1 MDVKIAAEDD
11 FITRHLAEELKDPEF
26 RKYWEEDEAE
36 FQLRLAII
44 DARNET
50 GMTQEQLAK
59 ASGLNQRVISRIQT
73 GNANPTLRTIGKLAR
88 GFGKKVE
95 IRFV

>member
-1 MDVKIAAEDD
+1 MSVDDQEKDD
-11 FITRHLAEELKDPEF
+11 FTLYLEEQLKDPVF

-88 GFGKKVE
+88 GFGKKLE

>member
-1 MDVKIAAEDD
+1 MRMDCQYEDD
-11 FITRHLAEELKDPEF
+11 FTRHLAEELEDPEF

-73 GNANPTLRTIGKLAR
+73 GNANPTLRTVSKLAR

>member
-1 MDVKIAAEDD
+1 MCVDDEYEDD
-11 FITRHLAEELKDPEF
+11 FTRYLAEQLKDPEF

-50 GMTQEQLAK
+50 GMTQDQLAK

-73 GNANPTLRTIGKLAR
+73 GNANPTLRTIGKLAK

>member
-1 MDVKIAAEDD
+1 MQMGEQHEDD
-11 FITRHLAEELKDPEF
+11 FTRYLAEQLKDPEF

-50 GMTQEQLAK
+50 GMTQEQLAR

-73 GNANPTLRTIGKLAR
+73 GNANPTLRTIGRLAK
-88 GFGKKVE
+88 GFGKKLE

>member
-1 MDVKIAAEDD
+1 MDDRYEDD
-11 FITRHLAEELKDPEF
+11 FTRHLAEELKDPEF

-50 GMTQEQLAK
+50 GMTQEQLAR
-59 ASGLNQRVISRIQT
+59 ASGLDQRVISRIQT
-73 GNANPTLRTIGKLAR
+73 GNANPTLRTIGKLAK
-88 GFGKKVE
+88 GFGKKLE

>member
-1 MDVKIAAEDD
+1 MTYVNDEYEDD
-11 FITRHLAEELKDPEF
+11 FTRYLAEQLKDPEF
-26 RKYWEEDEAE
+26 RKCWEEDEAE

-88 GFGKKVE
+88 GFGKKIE

>member
-1 MDVKIAAEDD
+1 MDEQYEDD
-11 FITRHLAEELKDPEF
+11 FTRHLAEELKDPEF
-26 RKYWEEDEAE
+26 RKYWEGDEAE

-73 GNANPTLRTIGKLAR
+73 GNANPTLRTIGKLAK
-88 GFGKKVE
+88 GFGKKLE

>member
-1 MDVKIAAEDD
+1 MSFRDNMQHLRA
-11 FITRHLAEELKDPEF
+11 TR
-26 RKYWEEDEAE
+26 
-36 FQLRLAII
+36 
-44 DARNET
+44 N
-50 GMTQEQLAK
+50 MTQEQLAK

>member
-1 MDVKIAAEDD
+1 MTFAQK
-11 FITRHLAEELKDPEF
+11 LK
-26 RKYWEEDEAE
+26 A
-36 FQLRLAII
+36 LRTQA
-44 DARNET
+44 

-95 IRFV
+95 IKFV

>member
-1 MDVKIAAEDD
+1 MTEEACEKDG
-11 FITRHLAEELKDPEF
+11 FTRYLEEQLEDPEF

-50 GMTQEQLAK
+50 GMTQEQLAR
-59 ASGLNQRVISRIQT
+59 ASGLNQRQISRIQT
-73 GNANPTLRTIGKLAR
+73 GDANPTLRTVSKLAR

>member
-1 MDVKIAAEDD
+1 MEDEYQDD
-11 FITRHLAEELKDPEF
+11 FTRHLAEELKDPAF
-26 RKYWEEDEAE
+26 RKCWEEDEAE

-95 IRFV
+95 IKFV

>member
-1 MDVKIAAEDD
+1 MHMEDRYEDD
-11 FITRHLAEELKDPEF
+11 FTRHLAEELEDPEF
-26 RKYWEEDEAE
+26 RKCWEEDEAE
-36 FQLRLAII
+36 FQLRLAIV

-50 GMTQEQLAK
+50 DMTQEQLAK

-73 GNANPTLRTIGKLAR
+73 GNANPTLRTIGKLAK
-88 GFGKKVE
+88 GFGKRVE

>member
-1 MDVKIAAEDD
+1 MNEASEEKDD
-11 FITRHLAEELKDPEF
+11 FTRYLEEQLEDPEF

-36 FQLRLAII
+36 FQLRLAIV

-73 GNANPTLRTIGKLAR
+73 GNANPTLRTVSKLAR